1 MGQKVHP
8 IGFRLGIIKDWDSV
22 WYAEGKDY
30 AKFLHED
37 LGIKRHIERR
47 FGSAGIGRIKIERL
61 PGKVNVNI
69 FTAKPGV
76 IIGKKGVEI
85 EALKNELE
93 KITGKKVN
101 VNIIGIKDAAK
112 NARIVAHNIAMQIEQ
127 RVPFRRAMKQAIFN
141 AIRAG
146 AKGIKVMVAGRLN
159 GAEIARKEKY
169 IEGRVP
175 LQTIRA
181 DIDYGFAI
189 ARTKYGVI
197 GVKVWIYNGDV
208 IEPRK
213 SQVKER
219 LLVNKT
225 EDKEE

>member
-8 IGFRLGIIKDWDSV
+8 IAFRLGVIKNWDSV

-30 AKFLHED
+30 ARFLHED
-37 LGIKRHIERR
+37 LSIKRYIKSR
-47 FGSAGIGRIKIERL
+47 FGLAGIGRVKVERL

-69 FTAKPGV
+69 YTAKPGV

-85 EALKNELE
+85 ENLKNQLE
-93 KITGKKVN
+93 KITGKKIN

>member
-8 IGFRLGIIKDWDSV
+8 IAFRLGVIKNWDSV

-30 AKFLHED
+30 ARFLHED
-37 LGIKRHIERR
+37 LSIKRYIKSR
-47 FGSAGIGRIKIERL
+47 FGSAGIGRVKVERL

-69 FTAKPGV
+69 YTAKPGV

-85 EALKNELE
+85 ENLKNQLE
-93 KITGKKVN
+93 KITGKKIN

-127 RVPFRRAMKQAIFN
+127 RVPFRRAMKQAIYN
-141 AIRAG
+141 AIRVG

-181 DIDYGFAI
+181 NIDYGFAI
-189 ARTKYGVI
+189 ASTKYGVI
-197 GVKVWIYNGDV
+197 GIKVWIYSGDV
-208 IEPRK
+208 IEVRK
-213 SQVKER
+213 VVSRDR

-225 EDKEE
+225 NEEE

>member
-30 AKFLHED
+30 AKFLHEA

-189 ARTKYGVI
+189 AKTKYGVI